1 MTKVWKSS
9 PASLGTFVVAVLT
22 GLLFHTFVIYPILLV
37 FFAKR
42 NPFGYFANV
51 VPAIC
56 TMLGVSSSAA
66 TLPKSIECAH
76 ANGIAP
82 QTANFVLSLG
92 ATINMDGSCIHFI
105 CTTVFLGALQGI
117 TFSIGDYFSM
127 ALLATFC
134 SMGAAPIPSSG
145 LVLIVTIMAALG
157 VPFNST
163 FGIITAVDWLLNR
176 FRGCVN
182 IMGDATVAAII
193 NDRFDMKGDA
203 GEGGIDKMPSA
214 DLL

>member
-37 FFAKR
+37 FFAGR
-42 NPFGYFANV
+42 NPVGYYANL

-56 TMLGVSSSAA
+56 TMIGVSSSAA
-66 TLPKSIECAH
+66 TLPKSIECAL

-92 ATINMDGSCIHFI
+92 ATINMDGSCLYFI
-105 CTTVFLGALQGI
+105 CTTSFLGALQGI

-134 SMGAAPIPSSG
+134 SMGAAPLPSAG
-145 LVLIVTIMAALG
+145 LVLVVTIMAAVG

-163 FGIITAVDWLLNR
+163 FGIITAVDWMLDRL
-176 FRGCVN
+176 RGCVN
-182 IMGDATVAAII
+182 ITGDATVAAII
-193 NDRFDMKGDA
+193 DDRFGPK
-203 GEGGIDKMPSA
+203 A
-214 DLL
+214 DTGTFPEEPK